1 MILNKSLLSL
11 ASAVM
16 MSLLCVGCSTN
27 DPGITTAVKSKLAA
41 DERTSATKIDVDTK
55 ERVVTLNGTV
65 PTQAEKAAAEQVAK
79 NTEGVTNVVNN
90 LTVSAATTERAATE
104 RARGD
109 DVTVGTI
116 TGNLDKYVGQSVTV
130 VADVQEVLGPRA
142 FTLDEDDVLAGGIDN
157 DMLVL
162 SPQSGNLTSIENSWT
177 KNKVRVTGT
186 VRRVAVAEVEREV
199 GWKLQPKVRAEFK
212 DVTAVLV
219 ANSVERMQ

>member
-1 MILNKSLLSL
+1 MTRNKSMFSL
-11 ASAVM
+11 AGAVM

-41 DERTSATKIDVDTK
+41 DERTSAMKIEVDTNQ
-55 ERVVTLNGTV
+55 RVVTLNGTV
-65 PTQAEKAAAEQVAK
+65 QTQAEKAAAEQVAK
-79 NTEGVTNVVNN
+79 NTEGVTSVVNN
-90 LTVSAATTERAATE
+90 LTVASAAAGPA
-104 RARGD
+104 GGG

-116 TGNLDKYVGQSVTV
+116 TGNLDNYLGKTVTV

-162 SPQSGNLTSIENSWT
+162 SPQAGNLTPIENSWM

-186 VRRVAVAEVEREV
+186 VRALAVAEIEREV
-199 GWKLQPKVRAEFK
+199 GWDLDRKIEAEFK
-212 DVTAVLV
+212 KVKAVLV
-219 ANSVERMQ
+219 ASSVERLQR

>member
-1 MILNKSLLSL
+1 MIMNKSLMSL
-11 ASAVM
+11 ASAVIV
-16 MSLLCVGCSTN
+16 SVLCVGCSTN

-41 DERTSATKIDVDTK
+41 DERTSAMKIDVDTK

-79 NTEGVTNVVNN
+79 NTEGVTSVVNN
-90 LTVSAATTERAATE
+90 LTVSAVGTE

-109 DVTVGTI
+109 EVTVGTI
-116 TGNLDKYVGQSVTV
+116 TGNLDTYVGKSVTV

-162 SPQSGNLTSIENSWT
+162 SPQSGNLTSIENDWT

-186 VRRVAVAEVEREV
+186 VRRVVVTEIEREV
-199 GWKLQPKVRAEFK
+199 GWDLDPKIEAEFK
-212 DVTAVLV
+212 DVKAVLV
-219 ANSVERMQ
+219 ASSVERMER

>member
-1 MILNKSLLSL
+1 MILNKSLMSL

-16 MSLLCVGCSTN
+16 ISLLCVGCSAS

-41 DERTSATKIDVDTK
+41 DERTSAAKIDVDTK

-90 LTVSAATTERAATE
+90 LMVAAAATE
-104 RARGD
+104 RARTD
-109 DVTVGTI
+109 EVTVGTI
-116 TGNLDKYVGQSVTV
+116 TGNLDNYVGKTVTV

-142 FTLDEDDVLAGGIDN
+142 FTLDEDDLLAGGIDN

-162 SPQSGNLTSIENSWT
+162 SPQAGNLAPIENDWT
-177 KNKVRVTGT
+177 KNKVRVSGT
-186 VRRVAVAEVEREV
+186 VYRVVEAELQREV
-199 GWKLQPKVRAEFK
+199 GWKFDRKVKAGFK
-212 DVTAVLV
+212 DVKAVLV
-219 ANSVERMQ
+219 AS

>member
-1 MILNKSLLSL
+1 MIMNKSLMYL

-16 MSLLCVGCSTN
+16 MSFLCVGCSTN

-41 DERTSATKIDVDTK
+41 DERTSAMKIDVDTK

-79 NTEGVTNVVNN
+79 NTEGVTSVVNN
-90 LTVSAATTERAATE
+90 LMVAAVGTE

-109 DVTVGTI
+109 EVTVGTI
-116 TGNLDKYVGQSVTV
+116 TGNLDSYVGKNVTV

-162 SPQSGNLTSIENSWT
+162 SPQSGNLTSIENDWT

-186 VRRVAVAEVEREV
+186 VRRVVVTELEREV
-199 GWKLQPKVRAEFK
+199 GWDLDPKIEAEFK
-212 DVTAVLV
+212 DVKAVLV
-219 ANSVERMQ
+219 ASSVERMER

>member
-1 MILNKSLLSL
+1 MSIDRKMLFV

-16 MSLLCVGCSTN
+16 TAFMWVGCGTN

-41 DERTSATKIDVDTK
+41 DERTSAMKIDVDTR

-65 PTQAEKAAAEQVAK
+65 QTAAEKAAAEAVAK
-79 NTEGVTNVVNN
+79 NTEGVTSVVNN
-90 LTVSAATTERAATE
+90 LTVAAAATPAGTAGGE
-104 RARGD
+104 
-109 DVTVGTI
+109 VTVGTI
-116 TGNLDKYVGQSVTV
+116 TGNLNDYLGKTVTV

-162 SPQSGNLTSIENSWT
+162 SPQAGNLTPIENNWM

-186 VRRVAVAEVEREV
+186 VRGLMVAEIEREV
-199 GWKLQPKVRAEFK
+199 GWDLDQKIEAEFK
-212 DVTAVLV
+212 DVKAVLV
-219 ANSVERMQ
+219 ASSVERLQR